1 MSARNR
7 VPKMPAQEVLL
18 VTQRLARV
26 LREFG
31 ACERAVQLPD
41 ADVRV
46 SVRTCACAL
55 VKQVL
60 VC

>member
-1 MSARNR
+1 
-7 VPKMPAQEVLL
+7 MPAQEVLF

-31 ACERAVQLPD
+31 ACERAMQLPD

-46 SVRTCACAL
+46 SVRTCAFVL

-60 VC
+60 VY